1 MGPQHPVHRE
11 RCRLSLLRT
20 YEFLSWRPASYGLAD
35 FPLMAK
41 RIEDPAQTP
50 AVLVGHLGGWS
61 GTSPDRLH
69 EGRVRIINQ
78 QQGPASRAADRPWAE
93 PRAARPAR

>member
-1 MGPQHPVHRE
+1 
-11 RCRLSLLRT
+11 
-20 YEFLSWRPASYGLAD
+20 
-35 FPLMAK
+35 
-41 RIEDPAQTP
+41 
-50 AVLVGHLGGWS
+50 VLVGHLGGWS